1 MNNKEPYKLYR
12 SIYEIIHPSISRKN
26 ISEYKIILEDDLSS
40 VQVFYPSKE
49 IELNEVLIYIHGKD
63 IELSYYSSLAIK
75 TKQVVIV
82 IDYRKDK
89 TNTLSKTV
97 NYIINELNSDKL
109 NIKNI
114 SIMGDFDGA
123 SIILEKLSDF
133 SLKKVLLSPTVTDLN
148 SYNLSNAMVISN
160 NEQQTNINN
169 NIIVIRDSIY
179 DFIHN
184 IDVISNEKIY
194 YLIINYLN
202 GVDLNDSK
210 EEN

>member
-26 ISEYKIILEDDLSS
+26 ISEYKIILKDDLSS

-89 TNTLSKTV
+89 INTLSKTV

-123 SIILEKLSDF
+123 SIILDKLSNF

-148 SYNLSNAMVISN
+148 SYNLSNVMVISN
-160 NEQQTNINN
+160 NEKQTNINN

-210 EEN
+210 EKN

>member
-26 ISEYKIILEDDLSS
+26 ISEYKIILKDDLSS

-89 TNTLSKTV
+89 INILSKTV
-97 NYIINELNSDKL
+97 NYIVNELNSDKL

-123 SIILEKLSDF
+123 SIILDKLSNF

-148 SYNLSNAMVISN
+148 SYNLSNVMVISN
-160 NEQQTNINN
+160 NEKQTNINN

-210 EEN
+210 EKN

>member
-1 MNNKEPYKLYR
+1 
-12 SIYEIIHPSISRKN
+12 
-26 ISEYKIILEDDLSS
+26 
-40 VQVFYPSKE
+40 
-49 IELNEVLIYIHGKD
+49 
-63 IELSYYSSLAIK
+63 
-75 TKQVVIV
+75 
-82 IDYRKDK
+82 
-89 TNTLSKTV
+89 
-97 NYIINELNSDKL
+97 
-109 NIKNI
+109 
-114 SIMGDFDGA
+114 MGDFDGA